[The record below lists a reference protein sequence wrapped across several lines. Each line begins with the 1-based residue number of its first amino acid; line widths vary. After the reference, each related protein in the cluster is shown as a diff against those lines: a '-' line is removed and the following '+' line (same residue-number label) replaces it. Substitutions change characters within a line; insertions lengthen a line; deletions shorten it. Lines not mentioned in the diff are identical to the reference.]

1 MLANSG
7 VNPITGERVL
17 KAELVDEVLS
27 VMLLSG
33 VNDECGRWAYNVGLP
48 DKSGLGGMRA
58 IAQVARELE
67 LSLFKDRS
75 DLD

>member
-1 MLANSG
+1 M
-7 VNPITGERVL
+7 

-27 VMLLSG
+27 VVQLSG
-33 VNDECGRWAYNVGLP
+33 FNDECGRWAYNVGLP
-48 DKSGLGGMRA
+48 AKSGVGGMRA

-67 LSLFKDRS
+67 QSLFKDRA